1 MARRM
6 SRRLGLLL
14 VVAALPLVL
23 WGVLPMLSGA
33 ESPGQLQNQI
43 DSAREKIDAHRG
55 RERVLTSDISAAT
68 SKINALQGDITQL
81 QTKQVRLEADL
92 AAKREELAAI
102 QEDLRRERLRL
113 ARLRERL
120 AEARVL
126 LANRLV
132 EIYKS
137 DAPDV
142 VTVVLESDGFADLLE
157 RTEFLQR
164 ISDQDREITD
174 RVRGLRDKAQ
184 DQAVELADLE
194 QREQLAAERILH
206 ERDQIA
212 SAQGQLVA
220 SRDQLASARADK
232 RGALAQVRDSR
243 VALEGDLA
251 ALEKEQARVQAALQ
265 GAGQTFDG
273 PIRHG
278 SGALIWPVNG
288 PVVSP
293 FGMRWGRLHAGIDI
307 AVPSGTAIHAADSG
321 RVVLMGWVGGYGNYT
336 CIQHTASMS
345 TCYAHQ
351 SSFAT
356 SNGASVSQGQVIGYS
371 DCTGHC
377 FGPHLH
383 FEVRI
388 NGSPVDPL
396 GYL

>member
-1 MARRM
+1 MKK
-6 SRRLGLLL
+6 SFLLPIALAVLAFL
-14 VVAALPLVL
+14 VLPLPGL
-23 WGVLPMLSGA
+23 SAPLSSRIEKKRDQIAKQKAKEGVLSTTIQGF
-33 ESPGQLQNQI
+33 NT
-43 DSAREKIDAHRG
+43 RIDAIQA
-55 RERVLTSDISAAT
+55 EISA
-68 SKINALQGDITQL
+68 TQRQL
-81 QTKQVRLEADL
+81 SRVQTDLDRQKEKLLEVRNRLEAARD
-92 AAKREELAAI
+92 
-102 QEDLRRERLRL
+102 RL
-113 ARLRERL
+113 ARLRDEL
-120 AEARVL
+120 ATARQVL
-126 LANRLV
+126 ARRLV

-137 DAPDV
+137 DAPDAL
-142 VTVVLESDGFADLLE
+142 TVILDSNGFGDLLE
-157 RTEFLQR
+157 RAEFLKR

-174 RVRGLRDKAQ
+174 RVRGLRDKAK
-184 DQAVELADLE
+184 DQAVQLADLE
-194 QREQLAAERILH
+194 EQEQLTAERILYQ
-206 ERDQIA
+206 RDQIA
-212 SAQGQLVA
+212 AVENKLVG

-232 RGALAQVRDSR
+232 RGALAQVRESR

-388 NGSPVDPL
+388 NGSPVDPM

>member
-1 MARRM
+1 MKKSFVLPIA
-6 SRRLGLLL
+6 LAL
-14 VVAALPLVL
+14 VAFLVLPLPGL
-23 WGVLPMLSGA
+23 SAPLSSRIEKKRDQIATHKAKEGVLSTTIQGF
-33 ESPGQLQNQI
+33 NT
-43 DSAREKIDAHRG
+43 RIDAIQG
-55 RERVLTSDISAAT
+55 EISA
-68 SKINALQGDITQL
+68 TQRQL
-81 QTKQVRLEADL
+81 SRVQDDLDQQKEKLLEVRNRLEEARD
-92 AAKREELAAI
+92 
-102 QEDLRRERLRL
+102 RL
-113 ARLRERL
+113 ARLRDEL
-120 AEARVL
+120 ATARQVL
-126 LANRLV
+126 ARRLV

-137 DAPDV
+137 DAPDAL
-142 VTVVLESDGFADLLE
+142 TVILDSNGFGDLLE
-157 RTEFLQR
+157 RAEFLKR
-164 ISDQDREITD
+164 ISEQDREITD
-174 RVRGLRDKAQ
+174 RVRGLRDKAK
-184 DQAVELADLE
+184 DQAIQLADLE
-194 QREQLAAERILH
+194 EQEQLTAERILYQ
-206 ERDQIA
+206 RDQIA
-212 SAQGQLVA
+212 AVENKLVG

-232 RGALAQVRDSR
+232 RGALAQVRESR

-251 ALEKEQARVQAALQ
+251 ALEKEQARVQAALA

-377 FGPHLH
+377 FGPHVH

-388 NGSPVDPL
+388 NGAPVDPM